1 MNISVIGTGY
11 VGLVT
16 GATLANSDNK
26 VTCLDIIE
34 SKIEQLNQGKSPI
47 FEPGLEELINVGIK
61 KGQLIGSTEIERGI
75 LESDVTFICVG
86 TPSNKDGSI
95 DLSYIKSA
103 SSSIGRALRNKADNH
118 TIIVKSTV
126 VPRTTEDVVLPIIIK
141 KSGWKRERLG
151 IGMNPEFLREGCAVS
166 DAQNPDRIV
175 IGSDDDLANEV
186 MNKIYANHSCT
197 KLECNTKTAEF
208 IKYASNSFLAAKI
221 SFANEMANLS
231 NEWGIDF
238 EKVAEGMGLDNR
250 ISPLFLRAGA
260 GFGGSCFPK
269 DVKALAA
276 AAKYSKAESKMLSAT
291 LEVNEQ
297 QPKIIVKMTE
307 ERLGKLKN
315 KRIAVLGLAFK
326 PDTDDVR
333 ETRSEVVI
341 RDLIEKKANV
351 VGHDPIA
358 MNNFK
363 ELIDIPLASD
373 IDEATSDADCVI
385 FMTEWNQYKEINLE
399 QLRKNM
405 KGNVIIDGRRIF
417 NKVTVEEAGFDY
429 KTIGL
434 G

>member
-1 MNISVIGTGY
+1 
-11 VGLVT
+11 
-16 GATLANSDNK
+16 
-26 VTCLDIIE
+26 
-34 SKIEQLNQGKSPI
+34 
-47 FEPGLEELINVGIK
+47 
-61 KGQLIGSTEIERGI
+61 
-75 LESDVTFICVG
+75 
-86 TPSNKDGSI
+86 
-95 DLSYIKSA
+95 
-103 SSSIGRALRNKADNH
+103 
-118 TIIVKSTV
+118 
-126 VPRTTEDVVLPIIIK
+126 
-141 KSGWKRERLG
+141 
-151 IGMNPEFLREGCAVS
+151 
-166 DAQNPDRIV
+166 
-175 IGSDDDLANEV
+175 
-186 MNKIYANHSCT
+186 MNKIYANHKCT
-197 KLECNTKTAEF
+197 KLECNSKTAEF

-238 EKVAEGMGLDNR
+238 EQVAEGMGLDNR

-276 AAKYSKAESKMLSAT
+276 AAKYSKVESKMLGAT
-291 LEVNEQ
+291 LEVNEE
-297 QPKIIVKMTE
+297 QPKIIIKMTE

-315 KRIAVLGLAFK
+315 KKIAVLGLAFK

-341 RDLIEKKANV
+341 SDLLEKKANV
-351 VGHDPIA
+351 IAHDPIA

-363 ELIDIPLASD
+363 ELIDVPLASD
-373 IDEATSDADCVI
+373 IDEATRDADCVI

-417 NKVTVEEAGFDY
+417 NKVSVEEAGFDY

>member
-16 GATLANSDNK
+16 GATLASSENK

-47 FEPGLEELINVGIK
+47 FEPGLEELINIGIK

-103 SSSIGRALRNKADNH
+103 SSSIGRALRNKADKH

-175 IGSDDDLANEV
+175 IGSDDDLSKKV
-186 MNKIYANHSCT
+186 MNNIYANHKCT
-197 KLECNTKTAEF
+197 KLECNSKTAEF

-231 NEWGIDF
+231 NVWGIDF
-238 EKVAEGMGLDNR
+238 EQVAEGMGLDNR

-276 AAKYSKAESKMLSAT
+276 AAKYSKVESKMLGAT
-291 LEVNEQ
+291 LEV
-297 QPKIIVKMTE
+297 
-307 ERLGKLKN
+307 
-315 KRIAVLGLAFK
+315 
-326 PDTDDVR
+326 
-333 ETRSEVVI
+333 VI
-341 RDLIEKKANV
+341 SDLIEKKANV
-351 VGHDPIA
+351 IAHDPIA

-363 ELIDIPLASD
+363 ELIDVPLASD
-373 IDEATSDADCVI
+373 IDEATRDADCVI

-417 NKVTVEEAGFDY
+417 NKVSVEEAGFDY

>member
-1 MNISVIGTGY
+1 
-11 VGLVT
+11 
-16 GATLANSDNK
+16 
-26 VTCLDIIE
+26 
-34 SKIEQLNQGKSPI
+34 
-47 FEPGLEELINVGIK
+47 
-61 KGQLIGSTEIERGI
+61 
-75 LESDVTFICVG
+75 
-86 TPSNKDGSI
+86 
-95 DLSYIKSA
+95 
-103 SSSIGRALRNKADNH
+103 
-118 TIIVKSTV
+118 
-126 VPRTTEDVVLPIIIK
+126 
-141 KSGWKRERLG
+141 
-151 IGMNPEFLREGCAVS
+151 
-166 DAQNPDRIV
+166 
-175 IGSDDDLANEV
+175 
-186 MNKIYANHSCT
+186 
-197 KLECNTKTAEF
+197 
-208 IKYASNSFLAAKI
+208 
-221 SFANEMANLS
+221 
-231 NEWGIDF
+231 
-238 EKVAEGMGLDNR
+238 MGLDNR

-417 NKVTVEEAGFDY
+417 NKVAVEEAGFDY